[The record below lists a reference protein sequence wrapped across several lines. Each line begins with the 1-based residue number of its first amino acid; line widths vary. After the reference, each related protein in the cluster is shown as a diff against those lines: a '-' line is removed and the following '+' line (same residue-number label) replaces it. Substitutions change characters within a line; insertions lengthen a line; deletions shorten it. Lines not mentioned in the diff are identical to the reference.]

1 MPSQQSSLRGMRTA
15 LIPHE
20 AIVAT
25 EVASDGPSKIPLF
38 WTHMYSV
45 PDRSTPC
52 RVMVLPAA
60 STRWLPDTWMA
71 TAAPV
76 AGTGVGAGV
85 GVIEGR
91 GLGLAVRSGDTD
103 GEGLAGVGVG
113 TGITDT
119 GVVTAGGSVGGT

>member
-1 MPSQQSSLRGMRTA
+1 MPA
-15 LIPHE
+15 
-20 AIVAT
+20 
-25 EVASDGPSKIPLF
+25 F

-52 RVMVLPAA
+52 RVMVSPTA

-71 TAAPV
+71 TAAPA
-76 AGTGVGAGV
+76 AGTVVGAGV

-91 GLGLAVRSGDTD
+91 GLGLAVGSGDTD

-113 TGITDT
+113 TGTTDA
-119 GVVTAGGSVGGT
+119 GAVTAGASGVSVGET